1 MPDNRGYA
9 EAAYLI
15 ASFIYLAYSV
25 TLYFRARRAVRA
37 RD

>member
-15 ASFIYLAYSV
+15 ASFIYFTYSL
-25 TLYFRARRAVRA
+25 TLYLRARRAVR
-37 RD
+37 R